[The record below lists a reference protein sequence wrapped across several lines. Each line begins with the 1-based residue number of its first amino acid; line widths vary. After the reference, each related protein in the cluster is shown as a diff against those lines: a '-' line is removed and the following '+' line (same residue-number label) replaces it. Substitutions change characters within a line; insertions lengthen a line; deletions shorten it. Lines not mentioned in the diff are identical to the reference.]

1 MQCLEPLLGP
11 SALSNKK
18 ITNFLY
24 RKQTYIFWVRIWVWK
39 ICICPAWQKKTI
51 NQKLTYVSIVTRTF
65 KTYYCVSMP
74 TFLAIVNIAILGNM
88 IFFWWR
94 KKTSLAYS
102 VLFYLTDIDMISK
115 CILKLIFKLSTEQ
128 ESHFN
133 AIVENHKLKDICTVT
148 LEISSTLKV
157 PRKFYINLWSL
168 NSRSRL
174 K

>member
-1 MQCLEPLLGP
+1 
-11 SALSNKK
+11 
-18 ITNFLY
+18 
-24 RKQTYIFWVRIWVWK
+24 
-39 ICICPAWQKKTI
+39 
-51 NQKLTYVSIVTRTF
+51 
-65 KTYYCVSMP
+65 MP

-88 IFFWWR
+88 IFFLVE

-102 VLFYLTDIDMISK
+102 VLNYLTDIDMISK

-157 PRKFYINLWSL
+157 PRQFYINL
-168 NSRSRL
+168 
-174 K
+174 